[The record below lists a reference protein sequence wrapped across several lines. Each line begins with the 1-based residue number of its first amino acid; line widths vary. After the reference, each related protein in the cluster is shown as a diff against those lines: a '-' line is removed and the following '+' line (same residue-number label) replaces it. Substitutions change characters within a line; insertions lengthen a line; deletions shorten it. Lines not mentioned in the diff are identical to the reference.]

1 MRNTFINT
9 IIDECRRRDDIFIIS
24 GDAGLGVF
32 DEFQVE
38 FPDRFLNM
46 GVAEQNMISFAAGLA
61 LTGYKVVLY
70 NIIPFLMYRCYEQ
83 VRNDICYQELP
94 IILVGIGS
102 GVTYAPMG
110 MTHYSIEDIGV
121 AQTMSNLTVI
131 SPIDPVEAKLAAR
144 HALDSQVP
152 VYVRLAKRGEPDI
165 HQHADFEITRPQ
177 TLKAGEKVALLCHG
191 SITEE
196 VLKAHALLASQGAHP
211 MVVSVPVV
219 QPLDREALL
228 QLFAGLETVVC
239 VEEHYANSGLGSIL
253 SNLITENGLG
263 CRLIKMGIP
272 SGFIHEVQD
281 TQGMRKMF
289 GIDAESIA
297 ATTIKLFARNA
308 HGKAP
313 ECNHL
318 PAQEYC

>member
-9 IIDECRRRDDIFIIS
+9 IIDECSRRDDIFIIS

-32 DEFQVE
+32 DQFKEDH
-38 FPDRFLNM
+38 PDRFLNM

-131 SPIDPVEAKLAAR
+131 SPIDPVEAKLAAL
-144 HALDSQVP
+144 HALNSQVP

-165 HQHADFEITRPQ
+165 HRNANFSISEPQ
-177 TLKAGEKVALLCHG
+177 ILERGERLALVCHG

-196 VLKAHALLASQGAHP
+196 VLKAHALLAGRGVHP
-211 MVVSVPVV
+211 LVISVPVV
-219 QPLDREALL
+219 QPVNKEALFR
-228 QLFAGLETVVC
+228 LFKELDTVIC
-239 VEEHYANSGLGSIL
+239 VEEHFVASGLGSIL
-253 SNLITENGLG
+253 SNLFTEHELR
-263 CRLIKMGIP
+263 CRLVKLGIP
-272 SGFIHEVQD
+272 AGFIHEVHD
-281 TQGMRKMF
+281 TQGMRKLF
-289 GIDAESIA
+289 GIDAASIA
-297 ATTIKLFARNA
+297 AATIKLSGRSL
-308 HGKAP
+308 HGKAL
-313 ECNHL
+313 ECNNL